1 MPHVPKHFQH
11 TDRNCARQLAAFP
24 RTSHA
29 TPYKRRSTVA
39 MTVTDEGCEM
49 STDNERDLEEKLWKS
64 LTSDRTVMLGLD
76 GVDDG
81 HSRPMTAIVEHHGG
95 PVWFFTGK
103 TNEIAK
109 SLPTSQ
115 RAIAAFSSKGHD
127 LFASIHGNLVVDPD
141 RAVINR
147 LWNPFIAAWF
157 DGKDDPNLVL
167 LRFDCEHAEVWLNE
181 SSLLAGVKM
190 LFGRDPKEDYK
201 DKVGNVDL
209 R

>member
-1 MPHVPKHFQH
+1 
-11 TDRNCARQLAAFP
+11 
-24 RTSHA
+24 
-29 TPYKRRSTVA
+29 
-39 MTVTDEGCEM
+39 M

-109 SLPTSQ
+109 SLPTSH